1 MNTLSTVTRRVAVI
15 GAGSWGTALSISL
28 SEAGHEVHLWARR
41 EEAAERMRAE
51 RHNPNYL
58 PDADIP
64 ENIVI
69 TSDLFEAVSDTGF
82 WVIATPS
89 QAVRSVARKLADQT
103 HDDLIV
109 VSVAKGI
116 ENGSL
121 LTTTAVLKECLPG
134 VPRGR
139 IGVLYGPSHA
149 EEVARD
155 VPTTVVAAAHDLSTA
170 EAIQTLFMTPTLRV
184 YVNPDVCGVEI
195 AGSVK
200 NVLAI
205 AAGISDGVGF
215 GDNAKAAILT
225 RGMAEIRRLG
235 VAMGADPLT
244 FAGLA
249 GIGDLVVTCMS
260 GLSRNRR
267 LGELIGRGMSLEEA
281 ESTMTMVAEGVRTT
295 ASVVELA
302 HQYDVEMPITF
313 AVHSILFENKSP
325 QAAVRDLM
333 MRSAKREDWLID
345 RPHSEVSARS

>member
-1 MNTLSTVTRRVAVI
+1 MNTFSTASRRVAII
-15 GAGSWGTALSISL
+15 GAGSWGTALAISL
-28 SEAGHEVHLWARR
+28 AESGHDVRLWARR
-41 EEAAERMRAE
+41 NEAAERMREE
-51 RHNPNYL
+51 RHNPSYL

-64 ENIVI
+64 PEVLI
-69 TSDLFEAVSDTGF
+69 TSDLEEAVSDREF
-82 WVIATPS
+82 WIFATPS
-89 QAVRSVARKLADQT
+89 QAVRSVATRLVDRV
-103 HDDLIV
+103 HDGLIL

-116 ENGSL
+116 ENGTL
-121 LTTTAVLKECLPG
+121 LTTTEVLRETLPA

-149 EEVARD
+149 EEVARH
-155 VPTTVVAAAHDLSTA
+155 VPTTVVAAAHDLATA

-184 YVNPDVCGVEI
+184 YVNQDVCGVEI

-260 GLSRNRR
+260 GLSRNRH
-267 LGELIGRGMSLEEA
+267 LGELIGRGMTLEEA

-302 HQYDVEMPITF
+302 RRHDVEMPITF

-325 QAAVRDLM
+325 QEAVRDLM

-345 RPHSEVSARS
+345 RPHSEIRARS